1 MSAFS
6 TISAL
11 RRRRPEGL
19 PEGNAAAGGGLQG
32 VACRG
37 WLAGSGS
44 QGVACRGWLAGSGSQ
59 GGGLP
64 GAPCWGGCLAGGGLA
79 GGGLPGAPCRER
91 LAGGALL
98 RGASQGAPRRGRWRT
113 ATPSEGCSRFWLSAP
128 TRSGP
133 LRPAPARSG
142 PTSPATGRLSGLSS
156 PQGTSPLRSVAP
168 PPERPL
174 PPARLHFGDA
184 PPPPHARNHATSQ
197 PRNHA
202 TTQPRNHAATQ
213 PPQPLSHAKRAL
225 PAWGEPFCIGMASCA
240 YPRNESRIP
249 AATAEPTT
257 PATLGPMACISR

>member
-32 VACRG
+32 VACR
-37 WLAGSGS
+37 
-44 QGVACRGWLAGSGSQ
+44 
-59 GGGLP
+59 
-64 GAPCWGGCLAGGGLA
+64 
-79 GGGLPGAPCRER
+79 ER
-91 LAGGALL
+91 LAGGA
-98 RGASQGAPRRGRWRT
+98 SQGRLAGGVGGPPPRPRDVP
-113 ATPSEGCSRFWLSAP
+113 A
-128 TRSGP
+128 SGSP
-133 LRPAPARSG
+133 LRPAPARPVRPPGDFPASPPLRAPLRFG
-142 PTSPATGRLSGLSS
+142 LLLRRRSVPSLRPACTSEMPRRLRTPATT
-156 PQGTSPLRSVAP
+156 Q
-168 PPERPL
+168 
-174 PPARLHFGDA
+174 
-184 PPPPHARNHATSQ
+184 PHNPATS
-197 PRNHA
+197 
-202 TTQPRNHAATQ
+202 QPRNHAATQ

>member
-11 RRRRPEGL
+11 RRRRPEDL
-19 PEGNAAAGGGLQG
+19 PEGNAAAGGASLGA
-32 VACRG
+32 ACWGR
-37 WLAGSGS
+37 
-44 QGVACRGWLAGSGSQ
+44 LAGSGSQ
-59 GGGLP
+59 GGACRGALQ
-64 GAPCWGGCLAGGGLA
+64 GAPCWGGPRRA
-79 GGGLPGAPCRER
+79 R
-91 LAGGALL
+91 LAGGVGGPPP
-98 RGASQGAPRRGRWRT
+98 RPRDVPASG
-113 ATPSEGCSRFWLSAP
+113 S
-128 TRSGP
+128 P

-202 TTQPRNHAATQ
+202 ATQ

>member
-32 VACRG
+32 AARRGGACRG
-37 WLAGSGS
+37 
-44 QGVACRGWLAGSGSQ
+44 R
-59 GGGLP
+59 
-64 GAPCWGGCLAGGGLA
+64 LAGGALQ
-79 GGGLPGAPCRER
+79 GAPCRER
-91 LAGGALL
+91 LAG
-98 RGASQGAPRRGRWRT
+98 GASQGAPRRGRWRT

-133 LRPAPARSG
+133 LRPAPARPVRPPGDFPASPPLRAPLRFG
-142 PTSPATGRLSGLSS
+142 LLHRRRSVPSLRPACTSEMPRRLRTPATT
-156 PQGTSPLRSVAP
+156 Q
-168 PPERPL
+168 
-174 PPARLHFGDA
+174 
-184 PPPPHARNHATSQ
+184 PHNPATS
-197 PRNHA
+197 
-202 TTQPRNHAATQ
+202 QPRNHAATQ

>member
-32 VACRG
+32 VACRE
-37 WLAGSGS
+37 
-44 QGVACRGWLAGSGSQ
+44 R
-59 GGGLP
+59 
-64 GAPCWGGCLAGGGLA
+64 LA

-91 LAGGALL
+91 LAGEV
-98 RGASQGAPRRGRWRT
+98 PRRGRLAGGVGGPPPRPRDVP
-113 ATPSEGCSRFWLSAP
+113 A
-128 TRSGP
+128 SGSP

-197 PRNHA
+197 PRNLA
-202 TTQPRNHAATQ
+202 TTQPRSHAATQ
-213 PPQPLSHAKRAL
+213 PTQPLSHAKRAL

-249 AATAEPTT
+249 ATTAEPTT

>member
-44 QGVACRGWLAGSGSQ
+44 QG
-59 GGGLP
+59 
-64 GAPCWGGCLAGGGLA
+64 
-79 GGGLPGAPCRER
+79 GGLPGAPCRER
-91 LAGGALL
+91 LAGGCLAG
-98 RGASQGAPRRGRWRT
+98 GASQGALADRHPVRGMFPLL
-113 ATPSEGCSRFWLSAP
+113 AL
-128 TRSGP
+128 RSDP
-133 LRPAPARSG
+133 LRPAPARPVRPPGDFPASPPLRAPLRFG
-142 PTSPATGRLSGLSS
+142 LLLRRRSVPSLRPACTSEMPRRLRTPATT
-156 PQGTSPLRSVAP
+156 Q
-168 PPERPL
+168 
-174 PPARLHFGDA
+174 
-184 PPPPHARNHATSQ
+184 PHNPATS
-197 PRNHA
+197 
-202 TTQPRNHAATQ
+202 QPRNHAATQ

>member
-32 VACRG
+32 VACRE
-37 WLAGSGS
+37 L
-44 QGVACRGWLAGSGSQ
+44 
-59 GGGLP
+59 
-64 GAPCWGGCLAGGGLA
+64 LA

-91 LAGGALL
+91 LAG
-98 RGASQGAPRRGRWRT
+98 GASQGAPRRGRWRT

-128 TRSGP
+128 T
-133 LRPAPARSG
+133 RSG

-197 PRNHA
+197 PRNLTTPQPRNPA

>member
-32 VACRG
+32 
-37 WLAGSGS
+37 
-44 QGVACRGWLAGSGSQ
+44 
-59 GGGLP
+59 
-64 GAPCWGGCLAGGGLA
+64 APRWG
-79 GGGLPGAPCRER
+79 R

-98 RGASQGAPRRGRWRT
+98 GGASQGALADRHPVRGMFPLL
-113 ATPSEGCSRFWLSAP
+113 AL
-128 TRSGP
+128 RSDP
-133 LRPAPARSG
+133 LRPAPARPVRPPGDFPASPPLRAPLRFG
-142 PTSPATGRLSGLSS
+142 LLHRRRSVPSLRPACTSEMPRRLRTPATT
-156 PQGTSPLRSVAP
+156 Q
-168 PPERPL
+168 
-174 PPARLHFGDA
+174 
-184 PPPPHARNHATSQ
+184 PHNPATSQ

-213 PPQPLSHAKRAL
+213 PPQPLSHAKRTL

>member
-32 VACRG
+32 VACRE
-37 WLAGSGS
+37 
-44 QGVACRGWLAGSGSQ
+44 R
-59 GGGLP
+59 
-64 GAPCWGGCLAGGGLA
+64 LAGGGLQ
-79 GGGLPGAPCRER
+79 GAPCRER
-91 LAGGALL
+91 LAGG
-98 RGASQGAPRRGRWRT
+98 GASQGAPRRGRLAGGVGGPPPRPRDVP
-113 ATPSEGCSRFWLSAP
+113 A
-128 TRSGP
+128 SGSP

-142 PTSPATGRLSGLSS
+142 PTSPATGRLSSLSS

-197 PRNHA
+197 PRNLA

>member
-11 RRRRPEGL
+11 RRRRPEDL

-32 VACRG
+32 VACRE
-37 WLAGSGS
+37 
-44 QGVACRGWLAGSGSQ
+44 R
-59 GGGLP
+59 
-64 GAPCWGGCLAGGGLA
+64 LA

-91 LAGGALL
+91 LAGGCLAG
-98 RGASQGAPRRGRWRT
+98 GASQGAPRRGRLAGDVGGPPPRPRDVP
-113 ATPSEGCSRFWLSAP
+113 A
-128 TRSGP
+128 SGSP

-197 PRNHA
+197 PRNLA
-202 TTQPRNHAATQ
+202 TPQPRNHAATQ

>member
-32 VACRG
+32 VACRER
-37 WLAGSGS
+37 LAGGDL

-59 GGGLP
+59 GGRLAGSALL
-64 GAPCWGGCLAGGGLA
+64 GGCLAGG
-79 GGGLPGAPCRER
+79 
-91 LAGGALL
+91 
-98 RGASQGAPRRGRWRT
+98 ASQGALADRHPVRGMFPLL
-113 ATPSEGCSRFWLSAP
+113 AL
-128 TRSGP
+128 RSDP
-133 LRPAPARSG
+133 LRPAPARPVRPPGDFPASPPLRAPLRFG
-142 PTSPATGRLSGLSS
+142 LLHRRRSVPSLRPACTSEMPRRLRTPATT
-156 PQGTSPLRSVAP
+156 Q
-168 PPERPL
+168 
-174 PPARLHFGDA
+174 
-184 PPPPHARNHATSQ
+184 PHNPATSQ
-197 PRNHA
+197 PRSP
-202 TTQPRNHAATQ
+202 TATQ

>member
-11 RRRRPEGL
+11 RRRRPEDL
-19 PEGNAAAGGGLQG
+19 PEGNAAAGGG
-32 VACRG
+32 
-37 WLAGSGS
+37 S
-44 QGVACRGWLAGSGSQ
+44 QGAA
-59 GGGLP
+59 
-64 GAPCWGGCLAGGGLA
+64 
-79 GGGLPGAPCRER
+79 CRER
-91 LAGGALL
+91 LAGGACRGRLAGGCL
-98 RGASQGAPRRGRWRT
+98 AGGASQGGCLAGGASQGALADRHPVRGMFPLL
-113 ATPSEGCSRFWLSAP
+113 AL
-128 TRSGP
+128 RSDP

-197 PRNHA
+197 PRNLA

>member
-37 WLAGSGS
+37 G
-44 QGVACRGWLAGSGSQ
+44 ACRG
-59 GGGLP
+59 
-64 GAPCWGGCLAGGGLA
+64 
-79 GGGLPGAPCRER
+79 R
-91 LAGGALL
+91 LAGGALQGAPCWGCL
-98 RGASQGAPRRGRWRT
+98 AGGASQGALADRHPVRGMFPLL
-113 ATPSEGCSRFWLSAP
+113 AL
-128 TRSGP
+128 RSDP
-133 LRPAPARSG
+133 LRPAPARPVRPPG
-142 PTSPATGRLSGLSS
+142 DFPASP
-156 PQGTSPLRSVAP
+156 PLRAPLRFGLLLRRRSVP
-168 PPERPL
+168 SLRPACTSEM
-174 PPARLHFGDA
+174 PRRLRT
-184 PPPPHARNHATSQ
+184 P
-197 PRNHA
+197 A
-202 TTQPRNHAATQ
+202 TTQPRSHAATQ

>member
-11 RRRRPEGL
+11 RRRRPEDL

-37 WLAGSGS
+37 WLAGGAL
-44 QGVACRGWLAGSGSQ
+44 Q
-59 GGGLP
+59 
-64 GAPCWGGCLAGGGLA
+64 GAPCWGGLAG
-79 GGGLPGAPCRER
+79 
-91 LAGGALL
+91 
-98 RGASQGAPRRGRWRT
+98 GASQGALADRHPVRGMFPLLALRSDPLRT
-113 ATPSEGCSRFWLSAP
+113 APARPVRPPGDFPASPPLRALLRFGLLLRRRSVPS
-128 TRSGP
+128 
-133 LRPAPARSG
+133 LRPAC
-142 PTSPATGRLSGLSS
+142 TSEMPRRLRTPATT
-156 PQGTSPLRSVAP
+156 Q
-168 PPERPL
+168 
-174 PPARLHFGDA
+174 
-184 PPPPHARNHATSQ
+184 PHNPATS
-197 PRNHA
+197 
-202 TTQPRNHAATQ
+202 QPRNHAATQ

>member
-11 RRRRPEGL
+11 RRRRPEDL
-19 PEGNAAAGGGLQG
+19 PEGNAAAGGG
-32 VACRG
+32 
-37 WLAGSGS
+37 
-44 QGVACRGWLAGSGSQ
+44 
-59 GGGLP
+59 
-64 GAPCWGGCLAGGGLA
+64 
-79 GGGLPGAPCRER
+79 
-91 LAGGALL
+91 
-98 RGASQGAPRRGRWRT
+98 SQGAPRRGRWRT

-133 LRPAPARSG
+133 LRPAPARPVRPPGDFPASPPLRAPLRFG
-142 PTSPATGRLSGLSS
+142 LLLRRRSVPSLRPACTSEMPRRLRTPATTQ
-156 PQGTSPLRSVAP
+156 PHN
-168 PPERPL
+168 
-174 PPARLHFGDA
+174 PAT
-184 PPPPHARNHATSQ
+184 PQ
-197 PRNHA
+197 PRNPA
-202 TTQPRNHAATQ
+202 TTQPRSHAATQ

>member
-11 RRRRPEGL
+11 RRRRPEDL
-19 PEGNAAAGGGLQG
+19 PEGNAAAGGG
-32 VACRG
+32 
-37 WLAGSGS
+37 S
-44 QGVACRGWLAGSGSQ
+44 QGAARRGRLAGSGSQ

-64 GAPCWGGCLAGGGLA
+64 GAACWG
-79 GGGLPGAPCRER
+79 R
-91 LAGGALL
+91 LAGSALL
-98 RGASQGAPRRGRWRT
+98 GVPRRGRLAGDVGGPPPRPRDVP
-113 ATPSEGCSRFWLSAP
+113 A
-128 TRSGP
+128 SGSP

-184 PPPPHARNHATSQ
+184 PPPPHAHNHATSQ
-197 PRNHA
+197 PRNLA
-202 TTQPRNHAATQ
+202 TPQPRNHAATQ

-225 PAWGEPFCIGMASCA
+225 PPWGEPFCIGMASCA

>member
-44 QGVACRGWLAGSGSQ
+44 QGGACRGRLAGS
-59 GGGLP
+59 
-64 GAPCWGGCLAGGGLA
+64 
-79 GGGLPGAPCRER
+79 
-91 LAGGALL
+91 ALL
-98 RGASQGAPRRGRWRT
+98 GGASQGAPRRGRLAGGVGGPPPRPRDVP
-113 ATPSEGCSRFWLSAP
+113 A
-128 TRSGP
+128 SGSP

-197 PRNHA
+197 PRNPA

>member
-32 VACRG
+32 VACRE
-37 WLAGSGS
+37 
-44 QGVACRGWLAGSGSQ
+44 R
-59 GGGLP
+59 
-64 GAPCWGGCLAGGGLA
+64 LA
-79 GGGLPGAPCRER
+79 GGGLPGAPRRGR
-91 LAGGALL
+91 LAGGA
-98 RGASQGAPRRGRWRT
+98 SQGALADRHPVRGMFPLL
-113 ATPSEGCSRFWLSAP
+113 AL
-128 TRSGP
+128 RSDP

-197 PRNHA
+197 PRNLA
-202 TTQPRNHAATQ
+202 TPQPRNHAATQ

>member
-32 VACRG
+32 VACRE
-37 WLAGSGS
+37 
-44 QGVACRGWLAGSGSQ
+44 R
-59 GGGLP
+59 
-64 GAPCWGGCLAGGGLA
+64 LA

-91 LAGGALL
+91 LAGG
-98 RGASQGAPRRGRWRT
+98 GASQGAPRRGRLAGGVGGPPPRPRDVP
-113 ATPSEGCSRFWLSAP
+113 A
-128 TRSGP
+128 SGSP

-202 TTQPRNHAATQ
+202 ATQ

>member
-32 VACRG
+32 VACRE
-37 WLAGSGS
+37 
-44 QGVACRGWLAGSGSQ
+44 R
-59 GGGLP
+59 
-64 GAPCWGGCLAGGGLA
+64 LA

-91 LAGGALL
+91 LAGSALL
-98 RGASQGAPRRGRWRT
+98 GAPCWGGASQGAPRRGRWRT

-133 LRPAPARSG
+133 LRPDQSGHRATFRPLLPSGHLSASVCCSAAGASPPSG
-142 PTSPATGRLSGLSS
+142 PPA
-156 PQGTSPLRSVAP
+156 LRRCPAASA
-168 PPERPL
+168 RP
-174 PPARLHFGDA
+174 
-184 PPPPHARNHATSQ
+184 Q
-197 PRNHA
+197 PRNL
-202 TTQPRNHAATQ
+202 TTPQPRNPSTTQ

>member
-32 VACRG
+32 AACRE
-37 WLAGSGS
+37 
-44 QGVACRGWLAGSGSQ
+44 R
-59 GGGLP
+59 
-64 GAPCWGGCLAGGGLA
+64 LAGGGLA
-79 GGGLPGAPCRER
+79 GG
-91 LAGGALL
+91 AL
-98 RGASQGAPRRGRWRT
+98 QGAPRRGCLAGGASQGALADRHPVRGMFPLL
-113 ATPSEGCSRFWLSAP
+113 AL
-128 TRSGP
+128 RSDP
-133 LRPAPARSG
+133 LRPAPARPVRPPGDFPASPPLRAPLRFG
-142 PTSPATGRLSGLSS
+142 LLLRRRSVPSLRPACTSEMPRRLRTPATT
-156 PQGTSPLRSVAP
+156 Q
-168 PPERPL
+168 
-174 PPARLHFGDA
+174 
-184 PPPPHARNHATSQ
+184 PHNPATSQ
-197 PRNHA
+197 PRNLA
-202 TTQPRNHAATQ
+202 TPQPRSLTTPQPRNPAATQ

>member
-32 VACRG
+32 VACRE
-37 WLAGSGS
+37 
-44 QGVACRGWLAGSGSQ
+44 R
-59 GGGLP
+59 
-64 GAPCWGGCLAGGGLA
+64 LAGGGLA
-79 GGGLPGAPCRER
+79 GGALQGAPCWGGASQGAPCRER
-91 LAGGALL
+91 LAGGGPRRGRLAG
-98 RGASQGAPRRGRWRT
+98 GASQGALADRHPVRGMFPLL
-113 ATPSEGCSRFWLSAP
+113 AL
-128 TRSGP
+128 RSDP
-133 LRPAPARSG
+133 LRPAPARPVRPPG
-142 PTSPATGRLSGLSS
+142 DFPASP
-156 PQGTSPLRSVAP
+156 PLRAPLRFGLLLRRRSVP
-168 PPERPL
+168 SLRPACTSEM
-174 PPARLHFGDA
+174 PRRLRT
-184 PPPPHARNHATSQ
+184 P
-197 PRNHA
+197 A
-202 TTQPRNHAATQ
+202 TTQPRNLATPQPRSHAATQ

>member
-11 RRRRPEGL
+11 RRRRPEDL

-32 VACRG
+32 VACRER
-37 WLAGSGS
+37 LAGG
-44 QGVACRGWLAGSGSQ
+44 GSQ
-59 GGGLP
+59 GGLAGGALQ
-64 GAPCWGGCLAGGGLA
+64 GAPCWGVPRRG
-79 GGGLPGAPCRER
+79 R
-91 LAGGALL
+91 LAGGRLAGGVGGPPPHPRNVPASGSPL
-98 RGASQGAPRRGRWRT
+98 RP
-113 ATPSEGCSRFWLSAP
+113 AP

-133 LRPAPARSG
+133 LRPDQSGHRATFRPLLPSGHLSASVCCTAAGASPPSG
-142 PTSPATGRLSGLSS
+142 PPA
-156 PQGTSPLRSVAP
+156 LRRCPAASA
-168 PPERPL
+168 RP
-174 PPARLHFGDA
+174 
-184 PPPPHARNHATSQ
+184 
-197 PRNHA
+197 
-202 TTQPRNHAATQ
+202 QPRNHAATQ

>member
-32 VACRG
+32 VACRE
-37 WLAGSGS
+37 
-44 QGVACRGWLAGSGSQ
+44 R
-59 GGGLP
+59 
-64 GAPCWGGCLAGGGLA
+64 LAGGGLA
-79 GGGLPGAPCRER
+79 GGALQ
-91 LAGGALL
+91 GALADRHPVRGMFPLLAL
-98 RGASQGAPRRGRWRT
+98 RSD
-113 ATPSEGCSRFWLSAP
+113 
-128 TRSGP
+128 P

-202 TTQPRNHAATQ
+202 TTQPRSLRNPSATQ
-213 PPQPLSHAKRAL
+213 KGPSPRGESPFASGWRRAPIRGTRAGYRLQRPNRRRRPRWDPWRASAGSCSGPPSAPQSARRGQPS
-225 PAWGEPFCIGMASCA
+225 EPPKHRPNQSAG
-240 YPRNESRIP
+240 
-249 AATAEPTT
+249 
-257 PATLGPMACISR
+257 